1 MRVKKQVRWDLP
13 AGELSDEDNEERD
26 HLASFG
32 PVRAAVPSA
41 GTDPVLLYLKTRY
54 GTCSSGEALVDSA
67 DELDGE
73 AELEAR
79 HGFCHLE
86 IFAGREGVCVSISFA
101 ERRRPRLLLRLVCRR
116 AAGRGRRSGSGATF
130 SP

>member
-1 MRVKKQVRWDLP
+1 MKKQVRWDLP
-13 AGELSDEDNEERD
+13 AGELSDEDNEERG

-32 PVRAAVPSA
+32 PVHAAVPSA

-73 AELEAR
+73 AELVAR
-79 HGFCHLE
+79 PGLCHLD
-86 IFAGREGVCVSISFA
+86 ILAGRTSTCGY
-101 ERRRPRLLLRLVCRR
+101 PWL
-116 AAGRGRRSGSGATF
+116 
-130 SP
+130 